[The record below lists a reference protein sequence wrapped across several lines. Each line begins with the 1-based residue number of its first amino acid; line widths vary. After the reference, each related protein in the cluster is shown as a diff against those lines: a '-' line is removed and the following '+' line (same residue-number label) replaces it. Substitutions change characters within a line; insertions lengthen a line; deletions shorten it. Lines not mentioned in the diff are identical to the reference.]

1 MQTYVDRGVVSGITT
16 LVARH
21 GKLVH
26 WESTGFRDLE
36 TQDPLEP
43 NDIFRIYS
51 MTKPVTAVAIMMLV
65 PASLRRIIAST
76 NRDRRSAPS
85 PGRAITTWLGIGSL
99 SAIQTTSACC

>member
-36 TQDPLEP
+36 TQDPP
-43 NDIFRIYS
+43 TTFF
-51 MTKPVTAVAIMMLV
+51 
-65 PASLRRIIAST
+65 AST
-76 NRDRRSAPS
+76 
-85 PGRAITTWLGIGSL
+85 L
-99 SAIQTTSACC
+99 